1 MKLAS
6 YNIQYGFGLDGR
18 YDLERIVASIAN
30 ADIIALQEVTRGSPR
45 NGHVDMVAAID
56 QRYSTDVFFTSI
68 KKRSWAAMCSYAHS
82 GLLQITR
89 RFTGDEVK
97 PNYGDGEILEVL
109 NAMNIAVILV
119 TRMFF
124 MSVGRQHEADE
135 VEKMMA
141 EYVMP
146 EQRSDQQESCS

>member
-1 MKLAS
+1 
-6 YNIQYGFGLDGR
+6 
-18 YDLERIVASIAN
+18 
-30 ADIIALQEVTRGSPR
+30 
-45 NGHVDMVAAID
+45 
-56 QRYSTDVFFTSI
+56 
-68 KKRSWAAMCSYAHS
+68 MCSYAHS

-135 VEKMMA
+135 VEKMMT
-141 EYVMP
+141 E
-146 EQRSDQQESCS
+146 